1 MSKLYQLNMMRGSPA
16 AGSILTLLKGAG
28 KLIGGLFKSKAGKA
42 VATAAKTAIKNP
54 VVQGAAGAAGWL
66 GAESLLEGGGK
77 KAAGASGYYGARRHR
92 GITYTELKGFRKVA
106 RLLHKEGMVSK
117 KARRG

>member
-1 MSKLYQLNMMRGSPA
+1 MSKLYQMNRMRYSPA
-16 AGSILTLLKGAG
+16 AGGLFTSALKFV
-28 KLIGGLFKSKAGKA
+28 GGLFKKKAPA
-42 VATAAKTAIKNP
+42 IVAGAAKVAKSPIA
-54 VVQGAAGAAGWL
+54 QGALGAAGWL
-66 GAESLLEGGGK
+66 GAESLISGGG
-77 KAAGASGYYGARRHR
+77 GAKGGGVSGGFGRPRHR